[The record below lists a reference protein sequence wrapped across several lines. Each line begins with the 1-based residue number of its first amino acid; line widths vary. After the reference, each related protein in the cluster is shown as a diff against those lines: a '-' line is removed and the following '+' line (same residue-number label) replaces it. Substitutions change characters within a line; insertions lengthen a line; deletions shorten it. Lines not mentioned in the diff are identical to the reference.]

1 MDDLLTTLE
10 QFLRDFS
17 PTYIYEGAY
26 QIALAYLTTLSGVLL
41 LVAVLIRLANSS
53 LDSLEGQGRYAA
65 LIKSLLI
72 WGSVLALYFVLAGLV
87 IDFFNV
93 LYSWTQT

>member
-10 QFLRDFS
+10 HFLRDFS

-41 LVAVLIRLANSS
+41 IIAVIIRLSNSS
-53 LDSLEGQGRYAA
+53 LDSLD
-65 LIKSLLI
+65 
-72 WGSVLALYFVLAGLV
+72 GLRSGLKPCAT
-87 IDFFNV
+87 FFDSII
-93 LYSWTQT
+93 LDIETP

>member
-1 MDDLLTTLE
+1 MQGRTRLPW
-10 QFLRDFS
+10 R
-17 PTYIYEGAY
+17 I
-26 QIALAYLTTLSGVLL
+26 LTTLSGVLL

-93 LYSWTQT
+93 LYSWTQK